1 MILQQQFLGT
11 RRPDMEDSYHFEQAD
26 NRVTYAG
33 TLDTACRC
41 QEIASYRSR
50 EDTQVSSVRP
60 ILRVR
65 FYPTDKP

>member
-1 MILQQQFLGT
+1 MILQHQFLGM
-11 RRPDMEDSYHFEQAD
+11 PISDMEDSYHFEQAD

-33 TLDTACRC
+33 TLDIACRC
-41 QEIASYRSR
+41 QEIASSH

-65 FYPTDKP
+65 FYPTDKS